1 MFERFNLMI
10 GDSFEKIQNKA
21 ILIIGIGGVGSYA
34 LESLIRSGIKKV
46 IIVDFDKVDIT
57 NLNRQLMTLKSN
69 IGEYKVDVFERR
81 INDINDACEVKKIK
95 ELITTDNI
103 DLLFEEH
110 IDYLIDA
117 CDTIPVKKEIIRRC
131 LKDNIK
137 FISCMGTGNKLD
149 PKKLEIVDVRKTS
162 YDPIAKIIRKMVKDE
177 RLKGKIPVV
186 CSNEQPIKTNANV
199 ISSNS
204 FVPASA
210 GLLITSY
217 VINDILKE
225 NS

>member
-1 MFERFNLMI
+1 MFERFSLMI
-10 GDSFEKIQNKA
+10 GDSFEKIQNKT

-186 CSNEQPIKTNANV
+186 CSNEQPIKTNTNV

>member
-10 GDSFEKIQNKA
+10 GDSFEK
-21 ILIIGIGGVGSYA
+21 IGGVGSYA

-204 FVPASA
+204 LKVNFICIFFASKKLSILYLPLFFV
-210 GLLITSY
+210 
-217 VINDILKE
+217 
-225 NS
+225 